1 MDEDPRTQQPE
12 PKAAAEY
19 PAVKEASPQKSPLE
33 ELEQILGDAD
43 EEDRFQRSDN

>member
-1 MDEDPRTQQPE
+1 MPEDPRPQQPD
-12 PKAAAEY
+12 PKGAAEN
-19 PAVKEASPQKSPLE
+19 PAIKEPSPQKSPLE

>member
-1 MDEDPRTQQPE
+1 MAEDPRPPQPD

-19 PAVKEASPQKSPLE
+19 PAIKEPSPQKSPLE